1 MRRAGLWHP
10 RLVEVLTA
18 TGHGDLVVVADA
30 GLPVPRGVEAI
41 DLLWRP
47 DEPAFLPVL
56 RAVLDECVV
65 EHATLATELTDTTA
79 REGLTSALGDIPVSH
94 VSHDELK
101 ALSAHA
107 RVVVRTGSITPFTNA
122 VLRCGVPF

>member
-10 RLVEVLTA
+10 RLIEVLTA
-18 TGHGDLVVVADA
+18 AGHGDLVVVADS
-30 GLPVPRGVEAI
+30 GLPVPRGVETI

-65 EHATLATELTDTTA
+65 EHATLATELTDTTV
-79 REGLTSALGDIPVSH
+79 REGVASALDAIPVSH

-101 ALSAHA
+101 AMSAHA
-107 RVVVRTGSITPFTNA
+107 RVVVRTGSTTPYSNA
-122 VLRCGVPF
+122 VLRCGVAF